1 MELESLYIPAT
12 NRFASLYL
20 QQEFPVTSFFHYTL
34 TNPRLYE
41 ERMSDLTKRDFP
53 RAELADII
61 AGYMKP
67 FPMGSEV
74 HASLEKL
81 KGGAPVVIGGQ
92 QAGLLTGPL
101 YTIHKVISI
110 IKLAKEQEDKLNS
123 PVVPVF
129 WIAGEDHDYLEINHV
144 FAEQNG
150 KLAKLGYPE
159 RANDKRMT
167 SEFVFEKSTMIKWVR
182 QIIHHFGETEF
193 TKGLLHHLE
202 HAIENAETVVDFF
215 STIIMSLFKDYGLL
229 IIDSAYPPLR
239 KLEKPYFLH
248 LLEGSSSITKKVK
261 AQQEIILERGFP
273 LAIETK
279 DHAANLFITENGER
293 ILLEREGNEFK
304 GKNGELT
311 YTLKQLE
318 EILQSEPHR
327 FSNNVVT
334 RPMMQ
339 EWLFPTLAFVAGP
352 GEIAYWGEL
361 KKAFEWA
368 GISMPP
374 IVPRLNLTFLERDV
388 SRNLQELNLS
398 LKEVLT
404 EGTEKDRQQYWESV
418 KDKSFDASIDA
429 AEEDLIASYEKI
441 FIKAENLDKGLES
454 IIDKNLAFHRQ
465 QFGFLRLKAEQSI
478 KKKNEVTLR
487 KYDRI
492 QSSLKPEGAPQERM
506 WNLYY
511 FMNRYGENF
520 ISELMSLPMEFD
532 GNHKVIKI

>member
-41 ERMSDLTKRDFP
+41 ERMSDLKKRDFP
-53 RAELADII
+53 RTALADII
-61 AGYMKP
+61 EEYMKP
-67 FPMGSEV
+67 FPMGREV
-74 HASLEKL
+74 LASLEKL
-81 KGGAPVVIGGQ
+81 RGGAPVVIGGQ

-129 WIAGEDHDYLEINHV
+129 WIAGEDHDYQEINHV
-144 FAEQNG
+144 FTEHNG
-150 KLAKLGYPE
+150 KLEKIGYPE

-167 SEFVFEKSTMIKWVR
+167 SEFVYDKATMLKWIR
-182 QIIHHFGETEF
+182 QIIHHFGETQF
-193 TKGLLHHLE
+193 TKGLLQHLE
-202 HAIENAETVVDFF
+202 HAIETADTVVDFF
-215 STIIMSLFKDYGLL
+215 SSIVMSLFKDYGLL

-239 KLEKPYFLH
+239 KLEKPFFHH
-248 LLEGSSSITKKVK
+248 LLEGSNSITKEVK
-261 AQQEIILERGFP
+261 AQQETISEKGFP
-273 LAIETK
+273 LAIEIK
-279 DHAANLFITENGER
+279 DSAANLFITENGER

-304 GKNGELT
+304 GKNGEFT

-318 EILQSEPHR
+318 EILHSEPHR

-374 IVPRLNLTFLERDV
+374 IVPRLNMTFVERDV
-388 SRNLQELNLS
+388 CRNLAELKLS
-398 LKEVLT
+398 LQDVVT
-404 EGTEKDRQQYWESV
+404 EGAEKDRQQYWESV
-418 KDKSFDASIDA
+418 KDESFDASIDE
-429 AEEDLIASYEKI
+429 AEEALIASYEKI
-441 FIKAENLDKGLES
+441 VNKAETLDKGLERV
-454 IIDKNLAFHRQ
+454 IEKNLSFHRQ
-465 QFGFLRLKAEQSI
+465 QFDFLRLKAEKSI
-478 KKKNEVTLR
+478 KSKHEVTLR

-492 QSSLKPEGAPQERM
+492 QSSLKPEGAPQERT